1 MTIAERG
8 KKRHFITG
16 DEKRILGFQG
26 GEVRENQ
33 QADAK
38 V

>member
-1 MTIAERG
+1 MTIAEEG
-8 KKRHFITG
+8 KKG
-16 DEKRILGFQG
+16 ILSLEMRRESWVFQG